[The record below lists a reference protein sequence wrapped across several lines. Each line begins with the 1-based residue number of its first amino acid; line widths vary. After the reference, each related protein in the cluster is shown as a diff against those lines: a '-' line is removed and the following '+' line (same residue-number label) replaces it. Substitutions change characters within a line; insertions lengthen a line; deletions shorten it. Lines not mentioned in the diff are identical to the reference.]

1 MEMVVF
7 ENEPEVLME
16 NISNK
21 GHRDTSAAPGLKLYR
36 CVAVSFGLLCI
47 LQVALNISLRLPLN
61 CEARTKQLTEE
72 RDELKG
78 NLNDSILGHEDEIKI
93 LTGERDELKR
103 RLDDIISGNEA
114 KIKTLT
120 GERDELKRRLD
131 AFTHRS
137 HNGWLYFSHSFY
149 YISQIKKTWHDSR
162 NDCLKRGADLVIIN
176 SREEQEFIKG
186 LVQNLMWI
194 GLSKR
199 DGIWE
204 WVDGTRL
211 AQSFWCSGEP
221 NNHKSGNEDCG
232 EIRSCSDDHG
242 WNDEECSY
250 SSLWICEK
258 KMAL

>member
-1 MEMVVF
+1 MEMVVL

-21 GHRDTSAAPGLKLYR
+21 GNRDTSAAPGLKLYR

-72 RDELKG
+72 RDELNRKM
-78 NLNDSILGHEDEIKI
+78 
-93 LTGERDELKR
+93 
-103 RLDDIISGNEA
+103 DD
-114 KIKTLT
+114 
-120 GERDELKRRLD
+120 
-131 AFTHRS
+131 FTHRS

-149 YISQIKKTWHDSR
+149 YISQIKKTWPDSR
-162 NDCLKRGADLVIIN
+162 NDCLQRGADLVIIN
-176 SREEQEFIKG
+176 SREEQEFIKV

-221 NNHKSGNEDCG
+221 NNHKRGNEDCVQ
-232 EIRSCSDDHG
+232 IHSCHPDHG
-242 WNDEECSY
+242 WNDEECRH

-258 KMAL
+258 NMAL